1 MADGRTGLD
10 LDPPIILS
18 DKGKPLRLR
27 VLLASFSHTPSI
39 GAFVRSLC
47 GRGQSL
53 DLFSLCVPLFLEQR
67 LPMLGRR

>member
-1 MADGRTGLD
+1 MAVPAWIWIR
-10 LDPPIILS
+10 PLS
-18 DKGKPLRLR
+18 YQIKGNLGGLR